1 MPLFRLS
8 SSKLYLV
15 VGVECCTYLSSFSPD
30 KPKTQSD
37 PRAPSISPPTAAT
50 AIATAVANAMAE
62 AVAEASCCPNDS
74 NVKAKAQAS
83 ATEVK
88 SAIATATANS
98 QASASNG
105 GQAQANAVSQAVV
118 RSNSLSGRQLVR
130 FAWLI
135 HSKLSSNFA
144 CE

>member
-1 MPLFRLS
+1 
-8 SSKLYLV
+8 
-15 VGVECCTYLSSFSPD
+15 
-30 KPKTQSD
+30 
-37 PRAPSISPPTAAT
+37 
-50 AIATAVANAMAE
+50 MAE

-118 RSNSLSGRQLVR
+118 RSNSLSGRHLVQ
-130 FAWLI
+130 FASVC
-135 HSKLSSNFA
+135 HPKLSSNLA
-144 CE
+144 